1 VAGPGIAVGTPFT
14 FSAGYTGGS
23 SSAGPIPPIAPV
35 PRAPRLAARA

>member
-23 SSAGPIPPIAPV
+23 SSAGPIAPV